1 MISAEAEQLVLA
13 VEVALSP
20 TSSSADRSQAYA
32 LCERFK
38 EESPLCAQI
47 GFQLALSSQCSP
59 QVRHFGL
66 QLVVHSI
73 MFRWTDLH
81 PQEKIAIKVYHFVT
95 IIFSSNI

>member
-1 MISAEAEQLVLA
+1 MMEKLPPMISAEAEQLVLA

-20 TSSSADRSQAYA
+20 TSSSADRSQAYS

-81 PQEKIAIKVYHFVT
+81 PQEKIAIKVYYH
-95 IIFSSNI
+95 